1 MQIEAGQGNLRMIF
15 PKCNVKTSDIVRIL
29 MSQISAGVV
38 FFLFTFFYCTLLT
51 ITMVTRKKEVKT
63 KKTQQQQK

>member
-38 FFLFTFFYCTLLT
+38 FFLFTFFLLHF
-51 ITMVTRKKEVKT
+51 IDNNNGDKKKRG
-63 KKTQQQQK
+63 

>member
-38 FFLFTFFYCTLLT
+38 FFFIYFFLLHF
-51 ITMVTRKKEVKT
+51 IDNNNGDKKKRG
-63 KKTQQQQK
+63 